1 MNSKSKDET
10 IPSGTLVIHVI
21 PGAKGNQV
29 VSVSDQGVIRIKL
42 TSPPVEGK
50 ANIGLV
56 KYLAKILDL
65 PVSRIIIEHGEKSR
79 DKRVRV
85 NGMTQESAV
94 ELIRKSVE

>member
-1 MNSKSKDET
+1 MNPKSNVGT

-21 PGAKGNQV
+21 PGAKVNQV

-56 KYLAKILDL
+56 KYLAKILSL
-65 PVSRIIIEHGEKSR
+65 PASSILLEHGERSR

-94 ELIRKSVE
+94 ALIRMLVD

>member
-1 MNSKSKDET
+1 MNSKSNIESV
-10 IPSGTLVIHVI
+10 PSGTLVIHVI
-21 PGAKGNQV
+21 PGAKVNQV

-50 ANIGLV
+50 ANIGLL
-56 KYLAKILDL
+56 KYLAKILGL
-65 PVSRIIIEHGEKSR
+65 PASKILIEHGEKSR

-94 ELIRKSVE
+94 ALMRMSVD